1 MDWREKL
8 VPFDAETTRMVES
21 LTEKECEIKNGGD
34 YYFFEADYSLHSN
47 PDYIYAIWTSIEG
60 RLGKRLINI
69 EDDPDRKKLIVKVK
83 FSTEKLPRY
92 YQYPKSNPD
101 HRIGNKYHKETI
113 YAVQFHGT
121 IESANSLAAFVGNG
135 EVEIP
140 TEGDAIF
147 SFIDPVSG
155 VTRTAHEGEYVAYKE
170 NCPYLII
177 SQTDF
182 EKEWK

>member
-1 MDWREKL
+1 MEWTDKL
-8 VPFDAETTRMVES
+8 SPFDAELARMVES
-21 LTEKECEIKNGGD
+21 LTEKECELKDGGE
-34 YYFFEADYSLHSN
+34 YYFFEADYSLHPD
-47 PDYIYAIWTSIEG
+47 PDYVYAIWTSIEG
-60 RLGKRLINI
+60 RLGKRLIKI
-69 EDDPDRKKLIVKVK
+69 EDDPDRKKLFVKVK
-83 FSTEKLPRY
+83 FTTENLPRIY
-92 YQYPKSNPD
+92 YFDKTHPD
-101 HRIGNKYHKETI
+101 YRIGNKYHKETI

-121 IESANSLAAFVGNG
+121 IESAKRLAAFVGNG

-155 VTRTAHEGEYVAYKE
+155 VTRTAREGEYVAYKE

-177 SQTDF
+177 SEKDF